1 MPRRIVA
8 VVVVVV
14 VLTVLV
20 VHLRHGEGGNSR
32 RCRCWRPVASFRA
45 SSLVFFFFFFLPSFP
60 SQSFAR
66 VFCGCLRDSGPTG
79 ESRAASFSS
88 DPSDSGRRKNCL
100 VCSVRIGNRC
110 AATIHGSTCTQADHA
125 RRRRER
131 CHAGLSSFARRSHA
145 SDRARD
151 RYVVTFRFT
160 VHLLQRL
167 WGFCNTVFPWSR
179 VVLEKRKDIGR
190 LVLFKTKFVIESIYI
205 YIYIKYFM
213 S

>member
-20 VHLRHGEGGNSR
+20 VTTKGETVDVVGAGGRLPLFARVRWS
-32 RCRCWRPVASFRA
+32 
-45 SSLVFFFFFFLPSFP
+45 FFFFFFFPSFP

-66 VFCGCLRDSGPTG
+66 VCCGCWRDSGPTG

-205 YIYIKYFM
+205 YIYI
-213 S
+213 